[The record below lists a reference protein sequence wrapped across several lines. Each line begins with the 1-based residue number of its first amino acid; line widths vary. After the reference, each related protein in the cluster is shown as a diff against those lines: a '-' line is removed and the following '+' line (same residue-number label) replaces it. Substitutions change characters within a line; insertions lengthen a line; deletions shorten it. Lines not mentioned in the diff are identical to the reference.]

1 MLLEQYE
8 KNAAN
13 FFYKAS
19 TSLIPNTVK
28 HIKKKKEKSVKP
40 CPSWHTTNPLKMTNR
55 LNPTI
60 VEPSSQLILGIQRP
74 YRTWKEN
81 VCIPSFR
88 RPWKENAI

>member
-28 HIKKKKEKSVKP
+28 HIKKKKGKICETVSLMT
-40 CPSWHTTNPLKMTNR
+40 HNQPLKND
-55 LNPTI
+55 
-60 VEPSSQLILGIQRP
+60 
-74 YRTWKEN
+74 
-81 VCIPSFR
+81 
-88 RPWKENAI
+88 